1 MDLQTVIR
9 AELERRR
16 QRNARYSLRGLA
28 TSLRVHHSTLSRI
41 LDGRR
46 TVTPDAIQ
54 RLGARLGLDH
64 DEIRELHLA
73 ENRKTVL
80 RAVGDPR
87 FRADSRWLAMM
98 TGIPVDDL
106 NLALHS
112 LLHEGKLTMSS
123 ATQWTATT
131 DG

>member
-9 AELERRR
+9 TELERRR

-46 TVTPDAIQ
+46 SVTPDAIE
-54 RLGARLGLDH
+54 RLGERLGLDRGA
-64 DEIRELHLA
+64 IRELRLA
-73 ENRKTVL
+73 ENRKAVL
-80 RAVGDPR
+80 RAVGDRR

-106 NLALHS
+106 NIALHS
-112 LLHEGKLTMSS
+112 LLHEGRLIMSS
-123 ATQWTATT
+123 ATHWTAT
-131 DG
+131 DD